1 LFSWGFYLVL
11 SSFSAALLAYSAPT
25 NPMDTKRVA
34 RSASS
39 SAKAAALKAA
49 AAGEDNT
56 GDKQQVRIEITAAP
70 VATNGAAYATNGDV
84 ELAPMDSLHQPAQK
98 RLGGGALSSAKAS
111 FQLTSMP
118 FTPATLSWRDLKYTV
133 FVGKEKTPR
142 VLLNHI
148 SGYAE
153 PGKLIALMGSS
164 GAGKTVRNLQNTAHD
179 DCEMQHEPLDS
190 RLSTAARSHAH
201 SPLCLISF
209 SIDPPLPFS
218 FCPDS
223 DGRYCRS

>member
-1 LFSWGFYLVL
+1 MFSWGFYLVL

-25 NPMDTKRVA
+25 NPMGTKRVA

-49 AAGEDNT
+49 APAENT
-56 GDKQQVRIEITAAP
+56 DDKQQVRIEITAAP
-70 VATNGAAYATNGDV
+70 AASNGAAYATTNGDV

-98 RLGGGALSSAKAS
+98 RLGAGALSSAKAS

-133 FVGKEKTPR
+133 FIGKEKTPR

-164 GAGKTVRNLQNTAHD
+164 GAGKTVGQICTQCTCTVTARR
-179 DCEMQHEPLDS
+179 S
-190 RLSTAARSHAH
+190 ARLFPIRSGA
-201 SPLCLISF
+201 
-209 SIDPPLPFS
+209 LP
-218 FCPDS
+218 
-223 DGRYCRS
+223 RSLFLFV

>member
-1 LFSWGFYLVL
+1 MFSWGFYLVL

-25 NPMDTKRVA
+25 NPMGTKRVA

-56 GDKQQVRIEITAAP
+56 SDKQQVRIEITAAP
-70 VATNGAAYATNGDV
+70 AASNGAAYATTNGDV

-98 RLGGGALSSAKAS
+98 RLGAGALSSAKAS

-133 FVGKEKTPR
+133 FIGKEKTPR

-164 GAGKTVRNLQNTAHD
+164 GAGKTVRTFCKH
-179 DCEMQHEPLDS
+179 CTR
-190 RLSTAARSHAH
+190 RLRDAA
-201 SPLCLISF
+201 
-209 SIDPPLPFS
+209 
-218 FCPDS
+218 
-223 DGRYCRS
+223 